1 MDVKSTAPTPP
12 VGLRETKKQETRQL
26 MKTVTNYFQ
35 RIQDLTLA
43 GRPDDEIAATVI
55 EEADKAFGLLE
66 PALGDYAVA

>member
-1 MDVKSTAPTPP
+1 
-12 VGLRETKKQETRQL
+12 